1 MLVEEPEGVG
11 EEVAD
16 VGEVEEGERDADEGV
31 DDGEEAAPRRLR
43 RQVAV
48 ACKHNDS

>member
-1 MLVEEPEGVG
+1 MLVEESEGVG

-16 VGEVEEGERDADEGV
+16 VGEVEEGEGDADEGV
-31 DDGEEAAPRRLR
+31 DDGEETAPRRLR

-48 ACKHNDS
+48 ACKHNVG